1 MHSIKFINFIWLY
14 IFEYFRKQ
22 CLQYKLMF
30 VELEEEFLID
40 FFFSFGYKVVRHLIL
55 ITIYISYKLYV
66 KQYKENINFM
76 SVVYEN

>member
-1 MHSIKFINFIWLY
+1 
-14 IFEYFRKQ
+14 
-22 CLQYKLMF
+22 MF